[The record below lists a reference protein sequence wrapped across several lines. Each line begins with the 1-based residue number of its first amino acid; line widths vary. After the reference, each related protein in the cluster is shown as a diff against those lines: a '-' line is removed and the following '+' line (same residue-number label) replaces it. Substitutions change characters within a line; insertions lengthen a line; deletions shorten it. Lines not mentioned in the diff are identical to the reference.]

1 MRSGE
6 SVGTL
11 TVANME
17 EQLFE
22 VLYAK
27 FENLRKERMSL
38 IKSIPDDTDVML
50 ADIAN
55 MATLLYITRKT
66 IEVMPSLQ
74 QDEKADER

>member
-1 MRSGE
+1 ME

-22 VLYAK
+22 VLFTK

-38 IKSIPDDTDVML
+38 ITSIPDDTDIML

-66 IEVMPSLQ
+66 IEVMPTLQ

>member
-1 MRSGE
+1 
-6 SVGTL
+6 
-11 TVANME
+11 ME